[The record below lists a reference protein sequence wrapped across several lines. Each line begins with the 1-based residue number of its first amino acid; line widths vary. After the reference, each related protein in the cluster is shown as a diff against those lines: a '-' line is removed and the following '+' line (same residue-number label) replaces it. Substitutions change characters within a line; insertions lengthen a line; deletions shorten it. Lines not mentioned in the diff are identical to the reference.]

1 MTEKD
6 IRAEA
11 KRLSK
16 MTDFKASKGWYC
28 KFSRRFN
35 QWKKQER
42 EKAIQRD
49 GPQAQEGSECFLLPE
64 ISDSDEEE
72 SSDSQE
78 QSDLKQS

>member
-1 MTEKD
+1 LTEKD

-16 MTDFKASKGWYC
+16 MTDFKASKGWY
-28 KFSRRFN
+28 
-35 QWKKQER
+35 
-42 EKAIQRD
+42 